1 MIKNKQS
8 RQLGVKS
15 LIDVFNDDSPQEA
28 KNILYIPSNQERSI
42 N

>member
-1 MIKNKQS
+1 MIKNKRS

-28 KNILYIPSNQERSI
+28 KKYSLHT
-42 N
+42 